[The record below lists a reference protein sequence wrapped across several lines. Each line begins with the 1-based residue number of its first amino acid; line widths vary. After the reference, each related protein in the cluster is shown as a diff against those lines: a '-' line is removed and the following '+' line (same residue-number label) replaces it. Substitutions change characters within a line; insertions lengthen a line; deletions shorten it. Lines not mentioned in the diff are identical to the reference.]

1 MRNQSPDMKKSAPR
15 ISQGTRQSALDNYP
29 SPLRRGVNPRER
41 HTSPDAVSQGNVT
54 FLSGTGVFDWAQ
66 SKLMNDVLDGRQKF
80 NIEDSS
86 IYTEEDVYNKIEQ
99 VKTNPKSI
107 REPEHL

>member
-1 MRNQSPDMKKSAPR
+1 M
-15 ISQGTRQSALDNYP
+15 
-29 SPLRRGVNPRER
+29 
-41 HTSPDAVSQGNVT
+41 SQGNVT

-66 SKLMNDVLDGRQKF
+66 SKLMNDVLDGRIKF

-99 VKTNPKSI
+99 VKTNPKSL
-107 REPEHL
+107 REPERLQQVF